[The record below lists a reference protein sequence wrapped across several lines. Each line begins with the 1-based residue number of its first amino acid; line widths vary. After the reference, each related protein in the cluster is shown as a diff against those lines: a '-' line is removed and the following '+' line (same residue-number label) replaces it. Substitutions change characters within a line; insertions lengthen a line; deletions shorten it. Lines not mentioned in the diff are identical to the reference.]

1 MSKLLNANE
10 SLYIVI
16 DLQEKLVKILE
27 EDSKVIKNSQ
37 IIAKTSSI
45 LNIPIV
51 ITEQY
56 KKGLGETIPEIT
68 SSVKKEN
75 VVFFEKNSFSAL
87 KEDGFLE
94 LLKKSGKKQIMI
106 SGIESHI
113 CVMQTALELSE
124 NGYQVF
130 VIKDASASRD
140 NNQLKLAMDRLNKN
154 ENIDVITTEM
164 AVFELLKTS
173 KNDHFKEIQALIK

>member
-1 MSKLLNANE
+1 MSKLLNADE

-37 IIAKTSSI
+37 TIAKTSSI
-45 LNIPIV
+45 LNIPII

-56 KKGLGETIPEIT
+56 KKGLGET
-68 SSVKKEN
+68 SSVKQEG
-75 VVFFEKNSFSAL
+75 VVFFEKNSFSVL

-140 NNQLKLAMDRLNKN
+140 NNQLELAMDRLNKN

-173 KNDHFKEIQALIK
+173 KNNHFKEIQALIK